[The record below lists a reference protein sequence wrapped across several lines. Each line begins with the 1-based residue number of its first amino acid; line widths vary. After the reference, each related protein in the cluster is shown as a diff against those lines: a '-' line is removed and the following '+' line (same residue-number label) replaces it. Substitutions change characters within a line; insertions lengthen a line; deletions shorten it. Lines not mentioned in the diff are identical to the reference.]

1 MKHKISLYE
10 LFKIKS
16 LFPLNVFNNYIYKK
30 YFLIILML
38 FYFTSEQ
45 LEISLVIKGIGEKNF
60 LNEEFY
66 LNPDKVIVNGNIK
79 ENCHKSCNFEEDLNN
94 VTIRFNEQ
102 INSCENMFK
111 DMRDIIEIDLSNL
124 DTSKV
129 TSMHFMFNGCS
140 NLKKWLLEI

>member
-1 MKHKISLYE
+1 M
-10 LFKIKS
+10 
-16 LFPLNVFNNYIYKK
+16 
-30 YFLIILML
+30 IL
-38 FYFTSEQ
+38 
-45 LEISLVIKGIGEKNF
+45 LVIKGIGEKNF

-111 DMRDIIEIDLSNL
+111 DMRDIVEIDLSNL
-124 DTSKV
+124 DTRYFKSNKHV
-129 TSMHFMFNGCS
+129 FNV
-140 NLKKWLLEI
+140 